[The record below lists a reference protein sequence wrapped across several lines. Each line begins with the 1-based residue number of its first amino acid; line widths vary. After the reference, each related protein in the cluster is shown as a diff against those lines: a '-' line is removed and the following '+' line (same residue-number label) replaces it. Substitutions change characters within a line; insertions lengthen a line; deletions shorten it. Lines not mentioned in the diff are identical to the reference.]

1 MALYRRLNLQQNS
14 QKSIVYI
21 HIQGQKQEIRKLP
34 FPFPSRGPEKH
45 LLMSDVWIF
54 KTFLKYTHTH
64 THTHTHPRSCTQHV
78 MEFTM
83 FESSYMLQH
92 VI

>member
-64 THTHTHPRSCTQHV
+64 THTHTSLIMYSTCHGV
-78 MEFTM
+78 
-83 FESSYMLQH
+83 YN
-92 VI
+92 V